1 MFASKSKILEHCFAA
16 AKFEISFGLCSSFFG
31 TKKCDF
37 DAVCQTSWENSVQRI
52 GFDDLRIAFTYQ
64 TAFCGYEAAKMKA
77 ITKLTYFFIRIVN
90 LFDDI
95 DCKQRTVDE

>member
-1 MFASKSKILEHCFAA
+1 VFASKSKILEHCFAA

-52 GFDDLRIAFTYQ
+52 GFDDSTIAFTYQ
-64 TAFCGYEAAKMKA
+64 TVFCGYKGAKMKT
-77 ITKLTYFFIRIVN
+77 ITKLPLFFLRIVN
-90 LFDDI
+90 LF
-95 DCKQRTVDE
+95 